1 MTPAPKHHASADGE
15 KRERRNNSSKQVVA
29 PTSTPFYWKMS
40 HPLLAL
46 FFFSLA
52 VGEAFFCGPALP
64 VSSFAAARVHGVK
77 KTTSVFYANPDG
89 GDSEIE
95 KMQKLLEYQAAEIK
109 EKDAENL
116 NLKFEGVKKEI
127 RTSTEGL
134 KKDIDALK
142 KDLDSSTEGLKK
154 EIRTSTEGLK
164 KDIDTSTEGLK
175 KDIDALKKDL
185 DTSTEGLKNDIDALK
200 KDLDTSTKGLKNDIK
215 GLDTKFDRL
224 NIIIIVIAC
233 AAFLEKNPSLLA
245 SFLKQ

>member
-1 MTPAPKHHASADGE
+1 
-15 KRERRNNSSKQVVA
+15 
-29 PTSTPFYWKMS
+29 MS

-116 NLKFEGVKKEI
+116 NLKFEGVKIEI

-142 KDLDSSTEGLKK
+142 KDLDISTEGLKK
-154 EIRTSTEGLK
+154 DIDTSTDGLK

-175 KDIDALKKDL
+175 KDINEVKKDIDELKK
-185 DTSTEGLKNDIDALK
+185 
-200 KDLDTSTKGLKNDIK
+200 DIK
-215 GLDTKFDRL
+215 GLDTKFDTL
-224 NIIIIVIAC
+224 NIIIIVIGC
-233 AAFLEKNPSLLA
+233 AIFLEKYPSLLA
-245 SFLKQ
+245 SFLKK

>member
-116 NLKFEGVKKEI
+116 NLKFEGVKIEI

-142 KDLDSSTEGLKK
+142 KDLD
-154 EIRTSTEGLK
+154 ISTEGLK

-175 KDIDALKKDL
+175 KDINEVKKDIDELKK
-185 DTSTEGLKNDIDALK
+185 
-200 KDLDTSTKGLKNDIK
+200 DIK
-215 GLDTKFDRL
+215 GLDTKFDTL
-224 NIIIIVIAC
+224 NIIIIVIGC
-233 AAFLEKNPSLLA
+233 AIFLEKHPSLLA
-245 SFLKQ
+245 SFLKK

>member
-15 KRERRNNSSKQVVA
+15 KREWRNNSSKQVVA
-29 PTSTPFYWKMS
+29 LTSTPFSWKMS
-40 HPLLAL
+40 HPLLTIFL
-46 FFFSLA
+46 ISLP

-77 KTTSVFYANPDG
+77 KTTSVFYANPD

-142 KDLDSSTEGLKK
+142 KDLD
-154 EIRTSTEGLK
+154 ISTEGLK

-175 KDIDALKKDL
+175 KDINEVKKDIDELKK
-185 DTSTEGLKNDIDALK
+185 
-200 KDLDTSTKGLKNDIK
+200 DIK

>member
-15 KRERRNNSSKQVVA
+15 KREWRNNSSKQVVA
-29 PTSTPFYWKMS
+29 LTSTPFSWKMS
-40 HPLLAL
+40 HPLLTIFL
-46 FFFSLA
+46 ISLP

-89 GDSEIE
+89 DSEIE

-116 NLKFEGVKKEI
+116 NLKFEGVKIEI

-142 KDLDSSTEGLKK
+142 KDLD
-154 EIRTSTEGLK
+154 ISTEGLK

-175 KDIDALKKDL
+175 KDINEVKKDIDELKK
-185 DTSTEGLKNDIDALK
+185 G
-200 KDLDTSTKGLKNDIK
+200 IK
-215 GLDTKFDRL
+215 GLDTKFDTL
-224 NIIIIVIAC
+224 NIIIIVIGC
-233 AAFLEKNPSLLA
+233 AIFLEKYPSLLA
-245 SFLKQ
+245 SFLKK

>member
-89 GDSEIE
+89 DSEIE

-116 NLKFEGVKKEI
+116 NLKFEGVKIEI

-142 KDLDSSTEGLKK
+142 KDLD
-154 EIRTSTEGLK
+154 ISTEGLK

-175 KDIDALKKDL
+175 KDINEVKKDIDELKK
-185 DTSTEGLKNDIDALK
+185 
-200 KDLDTSTKGLKNDIK
+200 DIK
-215 GLDTKFDRL
+215 GLDTKFDTL
-224 NIIIIVIAC
+224 NIIIIVIGC
-233 AAFLEKNPSLLA
+233 AIFLEKYPSLLA
-245 SFLKQ
+245 SFLKK

>member
-116 NLKFEGVKKEI
+116 NLKFEGVKIEI

-142 KDLDSSTEGLKK
+142 KDLNTC
-154 EIRTSTEGLK
+154 TEGLK

-175 KDIDALKKDL
+175 KDINEVKKDIDELKK
-185 DTSTEGLKNDIDALK
+185 G
-200 KDLDTSTKGLKNDIK
+200 IK
-215 GLDTKFDRL
+215 GLDTKFDTL
-224 NIIIIVIAC
+224 NIIIIVIGC
-233 AAFLEKNPSLLA
+233 AIFLEKYPSLLA
-245 SFLKQ
+245 SFLKK

>member
-15 KRERRNNSSKQVVA
+15 KREWRNNSSKQVVA
-29 PTSTPFYWKMS
+29 LTSTPFSWKMS
-40 HPLLAL
+40 HPLLTIFL
-46 FFFSLA
+46 ISLP

-89 GDSEIE
+89 DSEIE

-109 EKDAENL
+109 QKDAENL
-116 NLKFEGVKKEI
+116 NLKFEGVKIEI

-142 KDLDSSTEGLKK
+142 KDLDTGTKGLKEDLNTSTEGLKK
-154 EIRTSTEGLK
+154 DIDALK

-175 KDIDALKKDL
+175 KDIDTFPDIYL
-185 DTSTEGLKNDIDALK
+185 ENDYK
-200 KDLDTSTKGLKNDIK
+200 T
-215 GLDTKFDRL
+215 
-224 NIIIIVIAC
+224 
-233 AAFLEKNPSLLA
+233 
-245 SFLKQ
+245 